1 MSISQ
6 HLDGLQPGPE
16 IAGLI
21 RPVGTPNVVE
31 ADVFPPLRAQA
42 PDPSI
47 FLPYITEDIAFEE
60 EYEEYLSDLGW
71 HDEPTTPHPDN
82 VQSSGQPQSAW
93 RRLQAPEFVRD
104 IADGISDSESIVSI
118 GELGE
123 DARMDS
129 LDAGREDGIVP
140 DENRN
145 NWEHMSPKTMAAL
158 AKSPAGTRRSS
169 SGGGLRP
176 VLPFDLDRDE
186 GSAVDDEDDQEH
198 ELGPV
203 PRDPLSPFAG
213 GVDEVE
219 AAYGYVSTFTGPD
232 KIFTPYFP
240 QALNSVQPMAILIS
254 QWITRWFPVQR
265 IMYNTNC
272 SCHESN
278 NDSLYYH
285 LSVFCFHPGNSP
297 RCSGLVE
304 VHGVPPLFS
313 DLRLTVV
320 HPPNHPSDRHGC
332 LVWGQ

>member
-31 ADVFPPLRAQA
+31 VDVFPPLRAQA

-71 HDEPTTPHPDN
+71 HEELTTPYPDSIQN
-82 VQSSGQPQSAW
+82 GGQPQSAW
-93 RRLQAPEFVRD
+93 HRLQVPEFVTD
-104 IADGISDSESIVSI
+104 ISDGISDSESIGPI
-118 GELGE
+118 GELGD
-123 DARMDS
+123 DARIDS
-129 LDAGREDGIVP
+129 MDAGREDGSVP

-145 NWEHMSPKTMAAL
+145 NWAHMSPKTMAAL
-158 AKSPAGTRRSS
+158 AKSPVSTRRSS

-186 GSAVDDEDDQEH
+186 GSAVDDEDDQEQ

-203 PRDPLSPFAG
+203 PRDSPGPFGGA

-219 AAYGYVSTFTGPD
+219 AAYGY
-232 KIFTPYFP
+232 
-240 QALNSVQPMAILIS
+240 
-254 QWITRWFPVQR
+254 
-265 IMYNTNC
+265 
-272 SCHESN
+272 E
-278 NDSLYYH
+278 
-285 LSVFCFHPGNSP
+285 
-297 RCSGLVE
+297 
-304 VHGVPPLFS
+304 
-313 DLRLTVV
+313 
-320 HPPNHPSDRHGC
+320 
-332 LVWGQ
+332 LVWPF

>member
-82 VQSSGQPQSAW
+82 TQSSGPPQSAW
-93 RRLQAPEFVRD
+93 HRLQAPEFVTD
-104 IADGISDSESIVSI
+104 MGDGISDSESIVSI
-118 GELGE
+118 GELGD

-129 LDAGREDGIVP
+129 MDPGREDGSVP

-158 AKSPAGTRRSS
+158 AKSPASTRRSS

-186 GSAVDDEDDQEH
+186 GSAVDDDEDQEQ

-203 PRDPLSPFAG
+203 PRDAPGPFSGA

-219 AAYGYVSTFTGPD
+219 AAYGYVSTLLAVG
-232 KIFTPYFP
+232 
-240 QALNSVQPMAILIS
+240 S
-254 QWITRWFPVQR
+254 
-265 IMYNTNC
+265 C
-272 SCHESN
+272 S
-278 NDSLYYH
+278 LKM
-285 LSVFCFHPGNSP
+285 
-297 RCSGLVE
+297 
-304 VHGVPPLFS
+304 LF
-313 DLRLTVV
+313 RL
-320 HPPNHPSDRHGC
+320 
-332 LVWGQ
+332 

>member
-47 FLPYITEDIAFEE
+47 FLPYITEDIAFED

-71 HDEPTTPHPDN
+71 SDEPSSPHPDN
-82 VQSSGQPQSAW
+82 IQNGGQPQSAW
-93 RRLQAPEFVRD
+93 HRLQVPAFARD
-104 IADGISDSESIVSI
+104 ITDGISDSESIVSI
-118 GELGE
+118 GELV
-123 DARMDS
+123 DDSRMDS
-129 LDAGREDGIVP
+129 MDAGREDGSVQ

-158 AKSPAGTRRSS
+158 AKSPARSPASTRRSS

-186 GSAVDDEDDQEH
+186 GSAIDDDQEP

-203 PRDPLSPFAG
+203 PRDAPGPFSGA

-219 AAYGYVSTFTGPD
+219 AAYGYVF
-232 KIFTPYFP
+232 IWF
-240 QALNSVQPMAILIS
+240 AAV
-254 QWITRWFPVQR
+254 TRFSKNV
-265 IMYNTNC
+265 
-272 SCHESN
+272 
-278 NDSLYYH
+278 
-285 LSVFCFHPGNSP
+285 P
-297 RCSGLVE
+297 RL
-304 VHGVPPLFS
+304 
-313 DLRLTVV
+313 
-320 HPPNHPSDRHGC
+320 
-332 LVWGQ
+332 

>member
-21 RPVGTPNVVE
+21 RPAGTPNIVE

-71 HDEPTTPHPDN
+71 SDEPTTPHPDN
-82 VQSSGQPQSAW
+82 IQSAW
-93 RRLQAPEFVRD
+93 HKLQIPAFATD
-104 IADGISDSESIVSI
+104 MADGISDSESIVSI
-118 GELGE
+118 GEL

-129 LDAGREDGIVP
+129 MDVGREDGGVP

-158 AKSPAGTRRSS
+158 AKSPASTRRSS
-169 SGGGLRP
+169 SGAGLRP

-186 GSAVDDEDDQEH
+186 GSAIEDDQEQ

-203 PRDPLSPFAG
+203 PRDAPGPFSGA

-219 AAYGYVSTFTGPD
+219 AAYGYVFTWS
-232 KIFTPYFP
+232 I
-240 QALNSVQPMAILIS
+240 V
-254 QWITRWFPVQR
+254 
-265 IMYNTNC
+265 
-272 SCHESN
+272 
-278 NDSLYYH
+278 
-285 LSVFCFHPGNSP
+285 
-297 RCSGLVE
+297 
-304 VHGVPPLFS
+304 
-313 DLRLTVV
+313 
-320 HPPNHPSDRHGC
+320 
-332 LVWGQ
+332 

>member
-1 MSISQ
+1 LNISGNDTLYPDNNKRYGSVSNQSQKTHHHRSMSISQ

-16 IAGLI
+16 IAGFI

-71 HDEPTTPHPDN
+71 HDEPTTPHPDSTQN
-82 VQSSGQPQSAW
+82 GGQPQSAW
-93 RRLQAPEFVRD
+93 HRLQVPEFVTD

-118 GELGE
+118 GELG
-123 DARMDS
+123 DDTRMDS
-129 LDAGREDGIVP
+129 MDAGREDGGVP

-158 AKSPAGTRRSS
+158 AKSPASTRRSS

-186 GSAVDDEDDQEH
+186 GSAVDDDQEQ
-198 ELGPV
+198 EFGPV
-203 PRDPLSPFAG
+203 PRDAPGPFSGA

-219 AAYGYVSTFTGPD
+219 AAYGYVFAWLVVSA
-232 KIFTPYFP
+232 Y
-240 QALNSVQPMAILIS
+240 
-254 QWITRWFPVQR
+254 
-265 IMYNTNC
+265 
-272 SCHESN
+272 
-278 NDSLYYH
+278 SLKR
-285 LSVFCFHPGNSP
+285 P
-297 RCSGLVE
+297 
-304 VHGVPPLFS
+304 
-313 DLRLTVV
+313 
-320 HPPNHPSDRHGC
+320 
-332 LVWGQ
+332 

>member
-6 HLDGLQPGPE
+6 HLDDLQPGPE

-21 RPVGTPNVVE
+21 RPAGTPNAAE

-82 VQSSGQPQSAW
+82 VPSGQSAW
-93 RRLQAPEFVRD
+93 HRLQAPEFARD
-104 IADGISDSESIVSI
+104 FTDRISDSESIVSI
-118 GELGE
+118 GELGD
-123 DARMDS
+123 DARMDPM
-129 LDAGREDGIVP
+129 DPGREDGSVA

-158 AKSPAGTRRSS
+158 AKSPASTRRSS
-169 SGGGLRP
+169 SGSSLRP

-186 GSAVDDEDDQEH
+186 GSAVDDDDDDDDQGQ

-203 PRDPLSPFAG
+203 PRDAPGPFGGA

-219 AAYGYVSTFTGPD
+219 AAYGYVSTLLAVRSHSLNQ
-232 KIFTPYFP
+232 FP
-240 QALNSVQPMAILIS
+240 
-254 QWITRWFPVQR
+254 
-265 IMYNTNC
+265 
-272 SCHESN
+272 
-278 NDSLYYH
+278 
-285 LSVFCFHPGNSP
+285 
-297 RCSGLVE
+297 
-304 VHGVPPLFS
+304 
-313 DLRLTVV
+313 RL
-320 HPPNHPSDRHGC
+320 
-332 LVWGQ
+332 

>member
-1 MSISQ
+1 MRLGTLSNSVSFLYSRFIANDDDTLLPDNNKRYGSVSNQSQKAHHHRSMSISQ

-71 HDEPTTPHPDN
+71 SDEPSTPHPDSIQN
-82 VQSSGQPQSAW
+82 GGQPQSAW
-93 RRLQAPEFVRD
+93 HRLQVPEFVTD

-118 GELGE
+118 GELG
-123 DARMDS
+123 DDTRIDV
-129 LDAGREDGIVP
+129 GREDGSVP

-158 AKSPAGTRRSS
+158 AKSPASTRRSS

-186 GSAVDDEDDQEH
+186 GSAVDDDQEQ

-203 PRDPLSPFAG
+203 PRDAPGPFS
-213 GVDEVE
+213 VDEVE
-219 AAYGYVSTFTGPD
+219 AAYGYVFTWL
-232 KIFTPYFP
+232 
-240 QALNSVQPMAILIS
+240 AV
-254 QWITRWFPVQR
+254 
-265 IMYNTNC
+265 
-272 SCHESN
+272 
-278 NDSLYYH
+278 
-285 LSVFCFHPGNSP
+285 
-297 RCSGLVE
+297 
-304 VHGVPPLFS
+304 
-313 DLRLTVV
+313 
-320 HPPNHPSDRHGC
+320 
-332 LVWGQ
+332 

>member
-71 HDEPTTPHPDN
+71 HEEPTTPHPDN
-82 VQSSGQPQSAW
+82 TQNSGQSQSAW
-93 RRLQAPEFVRD
+93 HRLQVPGFVTD
-104 IADGISDSESIVSI
+104 ISDGISDSESIPSI
-118 GELGE
+118 GELG
-123 DARMDS
+123 DDTRMDS
-129 LDAGREDGIVP
+129 GREYGSVP

-158 AKSPAGTRRSS
+158 AKSPASTRRSS

-186 GSAVDDEDDQEH
+186 GSAVDDDDDDDDQEQ

-203 PRDPLSPFAG
+203 PRDSPGPFGGA

-219 AAYGYVSTFTGPD
+219 AAYGYEF
-232 KIFTPYFP
+232 
-240 QALNSVQPMAILIS
+240 L
-254 QWITRWFPVQR
+254 
-265 IMYNTNC
+265 
-272 SCHESN
+272 
-278 NDSLYYH
+278 
-285 LSVFCFHPGNSP
+285 
-297 RCSGLVE
+297 
-304 VHGVPPLFS
+304 
-313 DLRLTVV
+313 
-320 HPPNHPSDRHGC
+320 
-332 LVWGQ
+332 